1 MAYNKNS
8 RTYDD
13 VIVKEFW
20 RDNDRFA
27 DLFNGVLFQ
36 GEAVIRSDR
45 LCELDTDMSGT
56 IRWKDGESTLNCVRD
71 IVKKEYD
78 GVEFNIF
85 RR

>member
-1 MAYNKNS
+1 M
-8 RTYDD
+8 
-13 VIVKEFW
+13 
-20 RDNDRFA
+20 
-27 DLFNGVLFQ
+27 LFQ
-36 GEAVIRSDR
+36 GKAVIRSDR

-56 IRWKDGESTLNCVRD
+56 IRWKDGESTLNRVRD